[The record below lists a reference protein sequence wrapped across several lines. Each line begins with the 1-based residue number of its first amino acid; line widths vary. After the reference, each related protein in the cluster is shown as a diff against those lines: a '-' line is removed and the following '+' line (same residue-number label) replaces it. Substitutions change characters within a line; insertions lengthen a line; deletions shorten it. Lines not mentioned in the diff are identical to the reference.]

1 MKNRLGILVVCLFCQ
16 IALGQNNSR
25 KPLHGQVVNNTLAIE
40 SGYVMN
46 ISAKVRTFIG
56 SGGLFDIMAKPKDT
70 LVFSGLAFQAKKVVL
85 TEKDCSVVLYQIQLD
100 LANNQL
106 KEVVVNNKDL
116 KVKSLDKNS
125 QKYVDMQ
132 FEDDKQSTAKNI
144 AMYSDQTIKY
154 GMDFVRIFKDVKK
167 ALTKNEDVKPEVI
180 DDLAFVK
187 YSRANFTKDFYT
199 KTLGL
204 KEDEIDLFLM
214 YCSNDQESK
223 KHLQPDQKFELMDF
237 MVNKNKEFQKSNVVE
252 K

>member
-16 IALGQNNSR
+16 IVLGQNSSR
-25 KPLHGQVVNNTLAIE
+25 KPLHGQVTNSKLGIE

-46 ISAKVRTFIG
+46 INANVRTFIG

-70 LVFSGLAFQAKKVVL
+70 LLFTGLAFQAKKVVL
-85 TEKDCSVVLYQIQLD
+85 TEKDCSDVLFVIQLD

-106 KEVVVNNKDL
+106 KEVVVRKDL
-116 KVKSLDKNS
+116 KVKSLDKNT

-154 GMDFVRIFKDVKK
+154 GTDFVRIFKDVKK
-167 ALTKNEDVKPEVI
+167 ILTKNKDEVKPEVI
-180 DDLAFVK
+180 DDMAFVQ
-187 YSRANFTKDFYT
+187 YSRANFTTDFFT

-204 KEDEIDLFLM
+204 KNDEIDLFLM
-214 YCSNDQESK
+214 YCSNDPESK
-223 KHLQPDQKFELMDF
+223 RHLKPEEKFELMDF
-237 MVNKNKEFQKSNVVE
+237 MVNKNKEFQKANVAE